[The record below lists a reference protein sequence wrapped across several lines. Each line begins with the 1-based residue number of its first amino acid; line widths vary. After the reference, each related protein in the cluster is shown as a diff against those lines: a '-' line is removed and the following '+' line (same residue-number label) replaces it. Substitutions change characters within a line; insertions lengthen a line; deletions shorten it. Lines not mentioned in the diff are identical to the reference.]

1 MNTTCS
7 STLATLGLG
16 LLLTVLPA
24 GARASL
30 TYQNINGTGVI
41 YDSLT
46 SVYWT
51 QEANV
56 SGTTY
61 DWQDAQTWAAGLTI
75 ADIASPNWQLPTPAQ
90 FSSLYNQLAGTGD
103 KYGAQVVFGT
113 GPNDYASNVQPE
125 YWTDTTG
132 NDFNFYYG
140 YPGGQPNSNLYSVW
154 AVTTVP
160 EPTPLALGLTIA
172 GWLFLRRWL
181 ARSSFRLSL

>member
-1 MNTTCS
+1 MKTKTF
-7 STLATLGLG
+7 TALATLGLG
-16 LLLTVLPA
+16 LLLASVPT

-61 DWQDAQTWAAGLTI
+61 DWQDAQSWAAALSI
-75 ADIASPNWQLPTPAQ
+75 AGIPSPDWQLPAPAQ
-90 FSSLYNQLAGTGD
+90 FTSLYNQLDGIGD
-103 KYGAQVVFGT
+103 KFGAQVMFGT
-113 GPNDYASNVQPE
+113 GPNDYASDVQPE

-132 NDFNFYYG
+132 IDFNFYYG
-140 YPGGQPNSNLYSVW
+140 YPGSQPDSNLYSVW

-160 EPTPLALGLTIA
+160 EPGPLALGLAAA
-172 GWLFLRRWL
+172 GWIFLRRRL
-181 ARSSFRLSL
+181 ARSRLSLPF